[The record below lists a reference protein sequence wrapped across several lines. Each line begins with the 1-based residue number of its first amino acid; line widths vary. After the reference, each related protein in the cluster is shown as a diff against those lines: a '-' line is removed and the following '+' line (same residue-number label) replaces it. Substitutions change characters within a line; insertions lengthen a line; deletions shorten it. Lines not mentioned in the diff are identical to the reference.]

1 MSKQEKCLSQCKG
14 LWKKKKEKK
23 RVKVGHH
30 GNNSVK
36 FQAGWFSEG
45 GVGVFGKGGKEKV
58 YFLCS
63 CLEKQEESLPALG

>member
-1 MSKQEKCLSQCKG
+1 MPQPMQRTME
-14 LWKKKKEKK
+14 KKKREKK

-45 GVGVFGKGGKEKV
+45 GVGVFGKGGGKEKV